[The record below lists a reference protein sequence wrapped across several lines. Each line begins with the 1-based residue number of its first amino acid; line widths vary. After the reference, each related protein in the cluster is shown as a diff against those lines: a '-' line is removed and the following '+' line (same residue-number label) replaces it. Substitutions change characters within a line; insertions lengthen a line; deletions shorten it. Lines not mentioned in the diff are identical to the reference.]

1 MDRLLSA
8 KEVAAIVGYKDLEKA
23 RKVIRECVHTENPL
37 RVSEK
42 ALEAWINGH
51 TYVPGGKPLQEWMEE
66 IKHPIQRRHT

>member
-8 KEVAAIVGYKDLEKA
+8 KEVAAIIGYKDLEKA
-23 RKVIRECVHTENPL
+23 RKVILECVHTENPL

-42 ALEAWINGH
+42 ALEAWINGR

-66 IKHPIQRRHT
+66 FNHPIQRRHT